1 MRLIFYIILFG
12 VAYLVYHLYG
22 KKLLKKKPS
31 DFVKPLLILLGIL
44 LVLAVITGRASAIF
58 AIIGGLIA
66 SAFRFAPIVLKFYP
80 QIRELLYKFGINAPA
95 GPGSS
100 TVRTATLAATV
111 DSLSGRI
118 DGEITAGPHKGQKLS
133 AMSLENIRT
142 YYLNSVSQDPQALRL
157 VEAFVLREYPDQIQ
171 SGEWQ
176 ESQHHKGE
184 SGHNNSDTSMSVAEA
199 REILGVGDTASKQ
212 EITYAHRKLMAR
224 LHPDKGGSTFLA
236 TRVNLA
242 KDTLLA
248 SISTPGQT

>member
-31 DFVKPLLILLGIL
+31 EFLKPLLILLGIL

-58 AIIGGLIA
+58 ALIGGLIA

-80 QIRELLYKFGINAPA
+80 QIRELLYKFGIDAPA

-100 TVRTATLAATV
+100 KVRTATLAATV

-118 DGEITAGPHKGQKLS
+118 DGEIIAGPYKGQRLS
-133 AMSLENIRT
+133 SMAIEDVKA
-142 YYLNSVSQDPQALRL
+142 YYLGCVEQDPQALRL
-157 VEAFVLREYPDQIQ
+157 VEAFVMREHPDQIQ
-171 SGEWQ
+171 SGEWN
-176 ESQHHKGE
+176 ESQHHSGE
-184 SGHNNSDTSMSVAEA
+184 SGPTTSDTSMSVAEA
-199 REILGVGDTASKQ
+199 REILGVNDTASKQ

-248 SISTPGQT
+248 NINTHT